1 MTEQRKNDDAISVL
15 FGKFLD
21 NTFYPETVTDF
32 ARVEIQSLQVKGI
45 DTMFNIGEHYDC
57 DEKAVTNNTNLYTGC
72 FELST
77 LDKELKNRITGWFI
91 NDKCINNTYLYSF
104 LDRNKNGVDEVEN
117 LLFYKKDVFDYLKS
131 KGLTKE
137 LLIEHNNKIVEDKT
151 LVVGKMNIN
160 GYKIACNYENNNEEP
175 VNVLIPRDVLRKM
188 SIKRWT
194 DDGKFNEWL
203 KSQDSRTQ
211 EIFRDRLKKKKK

>member
-1 MTEQRKNDDAISVL
+1 
-15 FGKFLD
+15 
-21 NTFYPETVTDF
+21 
-32 ARVEIQSLQVKGI
+32 
-45 DTMFNIGEHYDC
+45 
-57 DEKAVTNNTNLYTGC
+57 
-72 FELST
+72 
-77 LDKELKNRITGWFI
+77 
-91 NDKCINNTYLYSF
+91 
-104 LDRNKNGVDEVEN
+104 
-117 LLFYKKDVFDYLKS
+117 
-131 KGLTKE
+131 
-137 LLIEHNNKIVEDKT
+137 
-151 LVVGKMNIN
+151 MNIN